1 VKYRGQSTGAAELK
15 GLREFCGSKGVKRG
29 YVITR
34 QPTDFGV
41 LRLNEG
47 GVDIELLKIPAPLA
61 CYWLGRAELKS
72 ASWTE
77 P

>member
-1 VKYRGQSTGAAELK
+1 
-15 GLREFCGSKGVKRG
+15 
-29 YVITR
+29 VITR

-72 ASWTE
+72 ASRTE